1 MITLLTVFDD
11 SKRKTFISSRLRAT
25 ASFVIPEFKPQQV
38 ADIISKISVS
48 KATGHD
54 GLNAKILSLIAPSF
68 IHPLCRLLNL
78 SIATN
83 TFSDKWKVDH
93 VTPLHKGG
101 QQCERNNYPPISV
114 LPILSKIIELHVAN
128 TLLKYLQENNLLY
141 KITISFLF
149 WSFH

>member
-78 SIATN
+78 SITTN
-83 TFSDKWKVDH
+83 
-93 VTPLHKGG
+93 PLV
-101 QQCERNNYPPISV
+101 P
-114 LPILSKIIELHVAN
+114 
-128 TLLKYLQENNLLY
+128 
-141 KITISFLF
+141 
-149 WSFH
+149 